1 MSKKDILNQQI
12 INKKYNEYNIKL
24 ITQIDLINI
33 SIQSNNSFNIYQS
46 YFHLKYLNSFKLF
59 ISKDIN
65 QIFELICDLIDKN
78 NIEIEFNDKN
88 LKLKLKSIKY
98 PIIELILKKKNYN
111 SNEVI
116 EKLIN
121 EFENI
126 KNENKYLKENNE
138 KLNKRIEL
146 IEKENEEL
154 KKYKDI
160 NKNKIN
166 EIEKRI
172 NRLEGFHFIKNKY
185 KIQLSKC
192 NLKNIN
198 LIQPHKNYI
207 NSLSIFPSGNIISV
221 SADKS
226 IIIYDIHLNIL
237 QQIKNAHDD
246 AILYVEVKDENN
258 FITCSTDKSIKLWIN
273 IGNKFQINQ
282 IIKGAHEEE
291 VKKVIYC
298 SNGNLISYSF

>member
-1 MSKKDILNQQI
+1 MSEKEILNPQI
-12 INKKYNEYNIKL
+12 INKIYNEYNIK
-24 ITQIDLINI
+24 IIPQIDSLYI

-59 ISKDIN
+59 ISKDIK
-65 QIFELICDLIDKN
+65 QIYELICDLIDKN

-172 NRLEGFHFIKNKY
+172 EILEGFHFIKNKY

-198 LIQPHKNYI
+198 LIQPHKDYI

-221 SADKS
+221 SGDKS

-237 QQIKNAHDD
+237 QQIQNAHDNY
-246 AILYVEVKDENN
+246 ILSL
-258 FITCSTDKSIKLWIN
+258 CRS
-273 IGNKFQINQ
+273 
-282 IIKGAHEEE
+282 
-291 VKKVIYC
+291 
-298 SNGNLISYSF
+298 

>member
-1 MSKKDILNQQI
+1 MSKKKELLSILNPSI
-12 INKKYNEYNIKL
+12 INKKYNDYNIKL
-24 ITQIDLINI
+24 INQIDLINI
-33 SIQSNNSFNIYQS
+33 TIQSNNSFNIYQS
-46 YFHLKYLNSFKLF
+46 YFNLQYLHSFKLF
-59 ISKDIN
+59 ISKNIQ

-154 KKYKDI
+154 KI
-160 NKNKIN
+160 
-166 EIEKRI
+166 
-172 NRLEGFHFIKNKY
+172 
-185 KIQLSKC
+185 
-192 NLKNIN
+192 
-198 LIQPHKNYI
+198 
-207 NSLSIFPSGNIISV
+207 
-221 SADKS
+221 
-226 IIIYDIHLNIL
+226 
-237 QQIKNAHDD
+237 
-246 AILYVEVKDENN
+246 
-258 FITCSTDKSIKLWIN
+258 
-273 IGNKFQINQ
+273 
-282 IIKGAHEEE
+282 
-291 VKKVIYC
+291 
-298 SNGNLISYSF
+298 

>member
-12 INKKYNEYNIKL
+12 INKKYKEYNIKL

-59 ISKDIN
+59 ISKDIK
-65 QIFELICDLIDKN
+65 QIYELICDLIDKN

-98 PIIELILKKKNYN
+98 PIIGLILKKKNYN

-146 IEKENEEL
+146 IEKENKEL
-154 KKYKDI
+154 KEGKKDDNKTNEI
-160 NKNKIN
+160 DKNKTS
-166 EIEKRI
+166 EFERRI
-172 NRLEGFHFIKNKY
+172 NILEGFHFIKNKY
-185 KIQLSKC
+185 KIQLTKC
-192 NLKNIN
+192 DLKNIKS
-198 LIQPHKNYI
+198 IQPHNNYI
-207 NSLSIFPSGNIISV
+207 YSIFLQKILFLFL
-221 SADKS
+221 K
-226 IIIYDIHLNIL
+226 LNQL
-237 QQIKNAHDD
+237 
-246 AILYVEVKDENN
+246 
-258 FITCSTDKSIKLWIN
+258 
-273 IGNKFQINQ
+273 
-282 IIKGAHEEE
+282 
-291 VKKVIYC
+291 
-298 SNGNLISYSF
+298 

>member
-12 INKKYNEYNIKL
+12 INKKYKEYNIKL

-46 YFHLKYLNSFKLF
+46 YFHLKYLYSFKLF
-59 ISKDIN
+59 ISKDIK
-65 QIFELICDLIDKN
+65 QIYELICDLIDKN

-146 IEKENEEL
+146 IEKENYP
-154 KKYKDI
+154 K
-160 NKNKIN
+160 
-166 EIEKRI
+166 
-172 NRLEGFHFIKNKY
+172 G
-185 KIQLSKC
+185 
-192 NLKNIN
+192 
-198 LIQPHKNYI
+198 YI
-207 NSLSIFPSGNIISV
+207 PYN
-221 SADKS
+221 
-226 IIIYDIHLNIL
+226 NIL
-237 QQIKNAHDD
+237 GTIPQKKI
-246 AILYVEVKDENN
+246 ILIYPP
-258 FITCSTDKSIKLWIN
+258 STPI
-273 IGNKFQINQ
+273 
-282 IIKGAHEEE
+282 
-291 VKKVIYC
+291 
-298 SNGNLISYSF
+298 